1 MKAISYFRLTTM
13 IDNFSFLAANAI
25 FSFLAV
31 NAIKKGSYLA

>member
-1 MKAISYFRLTTM
+1 M